1 MKSESKTLLWG
12 TIIALVLVGIESI
25 LVTRFPHLHLPISN
39 ELMKFSLSTA
49 VFIVV
54 LIFAYK
60 GLLRRAGYWLLLIAL
75 SVVHAGSYA
84 LFLSGGTGIPLRD
97 DTLIG
102 TMAGLE
108 FIGFALVIYRIY
120 RVGPNIKWLYSRSM

>member
-1 MKSESKTLLWG
+1 
-12 TIIALVLVGIESI
+12 
-25 LVTRFPHLHLPISN
+25 
-39 ELMKFSLSTA
+39 MKFSLSTA

>member
-12 TIIALVLVGIESI
+12 AIISVVLVGIEWI

-54 LIFAYK
+54 LIFAYQV
-60 GLLRRAGYWLLLIAL
+60 LLHRAGYWLLLSAL
-75 SVVHAGSYA
+75 LVVHAGSYA
-84 LFLSGGTGIPLRD
+84 LFLSGGIEDPLRD
-97 DTLIG
+97 DILIG

-108 FIGFALVIYRIY
+108 FIGFALVVWRVY
-120 RVGPNIKWLYSRSM
+120 RVGPNIKRL